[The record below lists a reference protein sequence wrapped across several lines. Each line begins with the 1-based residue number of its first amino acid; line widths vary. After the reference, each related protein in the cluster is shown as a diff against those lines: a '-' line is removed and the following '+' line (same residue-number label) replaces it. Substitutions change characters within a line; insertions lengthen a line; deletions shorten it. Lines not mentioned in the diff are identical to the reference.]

1 MDDIM
6 FSVKALAVLKDMTIE
21 QLAKACDI
29 SVNHLKAVQVGRATM
44 TGTDLIKLSK
54 FTGVPV
60 ENIKT
65 D

>member
-1 MDDIM
+1 MEDII
-6 FSVKALAVLKDMTIE
+6 FSVKALAALKNMSIE
-21 QLAKACDI
+21 QLAKECGI

-44 TGTDLIKLSK
+44 TGKDLIKLSQ

-65 D
+65 E